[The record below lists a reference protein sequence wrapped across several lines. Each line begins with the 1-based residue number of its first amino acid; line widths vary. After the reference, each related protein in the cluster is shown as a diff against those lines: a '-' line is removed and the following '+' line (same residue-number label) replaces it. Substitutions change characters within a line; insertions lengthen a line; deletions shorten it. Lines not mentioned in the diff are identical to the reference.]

1 MALQSRRGVRV
12 AGAVGRDGDSADPG
26 ASVLLERVRA
36 SVGADGGERR
46 DGGRRA
52 DLAGVSD
59 DVRGL
64 RSRGGVFQG
73 GVFEVNRCS
82 CDVFVG
88 NEKRESKEKR
98 ETNKQTSN
106 ELQKLTYRTL

>member
-88 NEKRESKEKR
+88 NEKRESK
-98 ETNKQTSN
+98 
-106 ELQKLTYRTL
+106 